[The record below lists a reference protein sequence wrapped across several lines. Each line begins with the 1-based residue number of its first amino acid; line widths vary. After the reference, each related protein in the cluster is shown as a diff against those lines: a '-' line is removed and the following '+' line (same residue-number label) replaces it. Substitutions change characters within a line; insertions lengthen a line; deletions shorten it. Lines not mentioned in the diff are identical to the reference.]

1 MRMRTNAKETA
12 VTVATARAQF
22 KAMLANAR
30 SLDHMTPESLVRSY
44 RLSLK
49 EIEYELVCARQR
61 RERSDG

>member
-1 MRMRTNAKETA
+1 MRANAKESA

-49 EIEYELVCARQR
+49 EIEYELTIAKQKRVAQ
-61 RERSDG
+61 

>member
-1 MRMRTNAKETA
+1 MRTNAKESA

-30 SLDHMTPESLVRSY
+30 SLDNMTPESLVRSY

-49 EIEYELVCARQR
+49 EIEYELTIAKQKRAAQ
-61 RERSDG
+61 

>member
-1 MRMRTNAKETA
+1 MRTNAKESA

>member
-1 MRMRTNAKETA
+1 VRMRTNAKESA

-49 EIEYELVCARQR
+49 EIEYELTIAKQKRAAQ
-61 RERSDG
+61 